1 MPLVICPGQSKD
13 GNEKADSGGPHAN
26 DDAVELC
33 GALRS
38 WQRLSGRVLVPATCV
53 WRDALEWKRA
63 RNNSQ
68 DGREAKQSLEISPCV
83 YLQSTEEEPSTSR
96 IARRSALTE
105 QKSGTG
111 FVTCGGRRIA
121 NSGQNRLDAGKSTPK
136 EGARKESDCH
146 TGLLCSESSDQP
158 LCDDQQEPTRPG
170 YCGIF
175 LEISWRSWSVLVIPR
190 APWRLSP

>member
-1 MPLVICPGQSKD
+1 MTLWSSAGLYVLGSDYRGEYWYLLPVFGEMLWNGKEGETSVKMKEE
-13 GNEKADSGGPHAN
+13 EK
-26 DDAVELC
+26 E
-33 GALRS
+33 
-38 WQRLSGRVLVPATCV
+38 
-53 WRDALEWKRA
+53 
-63 RNNSQ
+63 
-68 DGREAKQSLEISPCV
+68 SLEISPCV